1 MSQEE
6 NSVIVLTDENGND
19 VNFQFL
25 DSVEYEGEEYVVLA
39 SMDNFNGEVEILKVV
54 YEDGTDEDTFVGIES
69 EETLN
74 AVFEIFK
81 KNFSDELTF

>member
-25 DSVEYEGEEYVVLA
+25 DSIEYEGEEYVVLA